1 MTERKVVVSSDQIGL
16 LGRPEDLMAAYR
28 GCEKYLGEKPGVEV
42 IGWRHQVNGVL
53 AEARKGRFEVAGIHG
68 RCGLAREPSWS
79 VRAVDGA
86 IMGIEEL
93 ARLGENFPEA
103 YLLVHEPELKIAGEE
118 KIWRAVDKRRLMVE
132 NSLTMEQFQRTVEIV
147 KKWQKEGKNVGV
159 MVDLYHLY
167 LETGKKWEIMVEKM
181 SQGLGEIK
189 IVSFHVPIGTRE
201 ADSFDG
207 EFWERDLAKMRE
219 IMGRAREIVIENQRG
234 GVGMFLPSYHREESI
249 ARNKEVLKKLRE
261 AGII

>member
-16 LGRPEDLMAAYR
+16 LGRPGDLMAAYR
-28 GCEKYLGEKPGVEV
+28 GCEKYLGETPGVEV

-68 RCGLAREPSWS
+68 RCGLAREPSWP

-118 KIWRAVDKRRLMVE
+118 KIWRAVGSKRLMVE
-132 NSLTMEQFQRTVEIV
+132 NSLTGGQFQRTVEIV
-147 KKWQKEGKNVGV
+147 KKWQKEGKNVGM

-167 LETGKKWEIMVEKM
+167 LETGKNWRKM
-181 SQGLGEIK
+181 IGRIKGGLEGIK
-189 IVSFHVPIGTRE
+189 IISFHVPVGTRE

-207 EFWERDLAKMRE
+207 EFWERNLSELRE
-219 IMGRAREIVIENQRG
+219 ILERAREVVIENQRG
-234 GVGMFLPSYHREESI
+234 GIGMFLPGYRGEENI
-249 ARNKEVLKKLRE
+249 ARNKEVLGKLRE